1 MRLNEFEMLPELA
14 FRPRGGYGKFGAGM
28 TLEGGKGGSSAPT
41 PDPNIGIA
49 QRQLADLA
57 DAQWASFK
65 TDIYPELLRQ
75 SKVAEERANQQFAM
89 TKEVS
94 DFNLGQARKAYAR
107 YEEGAIPAMQK
118 LKEDADKYNEAG
130 YQEMLAGQAL
140 GDVNVAFEAQRQQ
153 QAMRDRSYG
162 VDPTSGR
169 SAGSTNAIG
178 AMQALAG
185 AQASTQT
192 RQAAK
197 DIGLTKQ
204 ANVYNMYAGLPAQA
218 NANTNIALGASNQ
231 GIAGGKTAFDTVTG
245 VGASLNAG
253 ANTAMQ
259 GWNQVGS
266 LGVGKYN
273 ADVSAY
279 NAEQQAS
286 GAFASGLGSALG
298 SGAALWKMGAF
309 AAPAASDIRIKQNVR
324 RLGTLDNGLPF
335 YAFEY
340 KPEYQ
345 ATWGHGVQLG
355 VMAHEVEPLIP
366 DAVSLHADG
375 YKLVDYAKVMNHGI

>member
-14 FRPRGGYGKFGAGM
+14 FRPRGGRGKFSGGM
-28 TLEGGKGGSSAPT
+28 TLEGGKGGGSAPT

-49 QRQLADLA
+49 QKQLADLA
-57 DAQWASFK
+57 QEQWSSFK

-75 SKVAEERANQQFAM
+75 SKVAEQRANEQFAM
-89 TKEVS
+89 TKEVTG
-94 DFNLGQARKAYAR
+94 FNLDQAKKAYAR
-107 YEEGAIPAMQK
+107 YEEGAVPAMETIRQ
-118 LKEDADKYNEAG
+118 DALKYNEPG
-130 YQEMLAGQAL
+130 YQEQLAGQAL
-140 GDVNVAFEAQRQQ
+140 GDVKASFENQRQQ
-153 QAMRDRSYG
+153 QAMRNRAYG
-162 VDPTSGR
+162 INPT
-169 SAGSTNAIG
+169 AGASTAPAMG
-178 AMQALAG
+178 AAEALAG

-197 DIGLTKQ
+197 DIGLAKMG
-204 ANVYNMYAGLPAQA
+204 NVYNMYAGLPAQA
-218 NANTNIALGASNQ
+218 NASTGIALGASNQ
-231 GIAGGKTAFDTVTG
+231 GIAGGKTAFDTTTST
-245 VGASLNAG
+245 GASLNAG
-253 ANTAMQ
+253 ASTSMQ

-298 SGAALWKMGAF
+298 SGAALYKMGAF

-324 RLGTLDNGLPF
+324 RLGTLDNGIPF

-345 ATWGHGVQLG
+345 DTWGRGVQLG

>member
-1 MRLNEFEMLPELA
+1 MRLNEFEMLPEMA
-14 FRPRGGYGKFGAGM
+14 FRLRGGRGKFGGGM
-28 TLEGGKGGSSAPT
+28 TLEGGKGGGSAPA

-49 QRQLADLA
+49 QKQLADLA
-57 DAQWASFK
+57 NEQWSSFK

-75 SKVAEERANQQFAM
+75 SKVAEDRANEQFAM
-89 TKEVS
+89 TKEVTN
-94 DFNLGQARKAYAR
+94 FNLDQARKAYAR

-118 LKEDADKYNEAG
+118 LKEDADKYNEPG
-130 YQEMLAGQAL
+130 YQEMLASQAL
-140 GDVNVAFEAQRQQ
+140 GDVNTSFESQRQQ

-162 VDPTSGR
+162 IDPTSGR
-169 SAGSTNAIG
+169 SAGSANAIG

-192 RQAAK
+192 RQAAH

-218 NANTNIALGASNQ
+218 NASTNIALNASNQ
-231 GIAGGKTAFDTVTG
+231 GIAGGKTAFDTTTAT
-245 VGASLNAG
+245 GASLNAG

-259 GWNQVGS
+259 GWNQVGT
-266 LGVGKYN
+266 LGTQKYN

-286 GAFASGLGSALG
+286 GAFATGLGSALG

-309 AAPAASDIRIKQNVR
+309 GSDIRIKQNVR
-324 RLGTLDNGLPF
+324 RLGMLDNGIPF

-345 ATWGHGVQLG
+345 DLWGHGVQLG

-366 DAVSLHADG
+366 DAVMEHADG
-375 YKLVDYAKVMNHGI
+375 YKMVDYAKVMNHGI

>member
-28 TLEGGKGGSSAPT
+28 TLEGGKGGGSAPA

-49 QRQLADLA
+49 QKQLAELSTE
-57 DAQWASFK
+57 QWNTFK
-65 TDIYPELLRQ
+65 TDIYPEMLRQ
-75 SKVAEERANQQFAM
+75 SRVAEERANKQYEM

-94 DFNLGQARKAYAR
+94 DFNLEKSRKAYAL
-107 YEEGAIPAMQK
+107 YEEGAVPAMKK

-140 GDVNVAFEAQRQQ
+140 GDVNTSFEAQRQQ
-153 QAMRDRSYG
+153 QAMRDRSFG
-162 VDPTSGR
+162 IDPTSGR
-169 SAGSTNAIG
+169 SAGSANAIG

-218 NANTNIALGASNQ
+218 NANTSIALNASNQ
-231 GIAGGKTAFDTVTG
+231 GNAGGKAAFDTTTTTG
-245 VGASLNAG
+245 SALNAG
-253 ANTAMQ
+253 ASTAMQ

-266 LGVGKYN
+266 IGVQKYN
-273 ADVSAY
+273 ADVNAY
-279 NAEQQAS
+279 QADQQAS
-286 GAFASGLGSALG
+286 GMFAQGIGQAVG
-298 SGAALWKMGAF
+298 TGAALYM
-309 AAPAASDIRIKQNVR
+309 
-324 RLGTLDNGLPF
+324 
-335 YAFEY
+335 
-340 KPEYQ
+340 
-345 ATWGHGVQLG
+345 H
-355 VMAHEVEPLIP
+355 
-366 DAVSLHADG
+366 
-375 YKLVDYAKVMNHGI
+375 